1 MFSRTM
7 LNFFSG
13 ALLLIAIVPD
23 AASYNKYGRTC
34 KDIGCRSDETC
45 VMAEDPCTGYT
56 DKCGRYPTCRK
67 TSDASCTSM
76 VCGGNEY
83 CKSENGAPKCVRK
96 STGLENDQMRTRTVP
111 KRQTSYPTEAETHG
125 SSDTS
130 NNSDG
135 QSYPARSLGY
145 PSGSGYPGNSGY
157 PSSGSSRAPDS
168 TNQPRSGY
176 PSSDSASYSPSRS
189 SGYPS
194 SGSSGYPSSG
204 SSGYPSSGSS
214 GYPSSGS
221 SGYPS
226 SGSSGYPSS
235 GSSGYPSS
243 GSSGYPSSG
252 SSGYPSSGS
261 SRYPSS
267 GSSGYPSSQSS
278 GYPSS
283 GSSGYP
289 LSGSSSHPSRDG
301 SGYPGR
307 SSGSSGYPDNSRNS
321 NGEETVRRTG
331 ANAVNAGYP
340 SYPSYPRTSGYPE
353 GNPSNYGNYYPT
365 QDTGYPYNNQNSNQ
379 GYSNGYPQNYPQGG
393 YYQGQNYMTTTKR
406 PGIRDQLTNFAR
418 NVAEKVLTQTI
429 LDRVTGRH
437 Q

>member
-176 PSSDSASYSPSRS
+176 PSSDSAGYSPSRS

-214 GYPSSGS
+214 GYSPSRS

-235 GSSGYPSS
+235 GSPGYPSS
-243 GSSGYPSSG
+243 GSSGYP
-252 SSGYPSSGS
+252 
-261 SRYPSS
+261 
-267 GSSGYPSSQSS
+267 SQSS

-353 GNPSNYGNYYPT
+353 GNPSYRGNYYPT

-379 GYSNGYPQNYPQGG
+379 GNSNGYPQNYPQGG

>member
-96 STGLENDQMRTRTVP
+96 STGLENDQTRTRTVP
-111 KRQTSYPTEAETHG
+111 KRQTSYPTETETHG

-135 QSYPARSLGY
+135 QSYPARTLGY

-176 PSSDSASYSPSRS
+176 PSSDSAGYSPSRSSGYPSSGSSGYPSGRS

-214 GYPSSGS
+214 GYPSQS

-226 SGSSGYPSS
+226 SG
-235 GSSGYPSS
+235 
-243 GSSGYPSSG
+243 
-252 SSGYPSSGS
+252 
-261 SRYPSS
+261 
-267 GSSGYPSSQSS
+267 SS

-301 SGYPGR
+301 SGYPSR

-353 GNPSNYGNYYPT
+353 GNPSYRGNYYPT
-365 QDTGYPYNNQNSNQ
+365 QDTGYPYNNQNYNQ
-379 GYSNGYPQNYPQGG
+379 GYPQNYPQGG